1 MACVLAFIVL
11 HCHLI
16 DKYFIPV
23 LHQIC
28 HAQVLQRLPKHGKG
42 AYCVL
47 QKLDSFA
54 NVLVMYRSI
63 YQMMEVTA
71 TCVTAFLNILCLV
84 TPY

>member
-1 MACVLAFIVL
+1 MACVLAFIDW
-11 HCHLI
+11 HCYLI

-28 HAQVLQRLPKHGKG
+28 HAQVLQRLPKHDKG

-54 NVLVMYRSI
+54 NVLVMYRRL
-63 YQMMEVTA
+63 YEMMEVTA
-71 TCVTAFLNILCLV
+71 TCVTALLNILCLW
-84 TPY
+84 